1 VVGSAA
7 ALLLHSG
14 VAFWC
19 CDVQSVQRVAFR
31 LAGNVVGCAL
41 DCKQGGYRSH
51 ASSQLPHPPLHTTMP
66 PLCCS

>member
-1 VVGSAA
+1 MVGSAA

-14 VAFWC
+14 VAMY
-19 CDVQSVQRVAFR
+19 RVYRGLRSGWRAMLLAVR
-31 LAGNVVGCAL
+31 LTASRAAI
-41 DCKQGGYRSH
+41 DRTH